1 MLLLLLSTLLFTHHR
16 GARVCIMTD
25 QRLRDKYGAI
35 LLDSRV
41 QLAAGLVVL
50 IAMASLAG
58 YVHATTTAS
67 DYVHL
72 CHGES
77 PVYICK

>member
-1 MLLLLLSTLLFTHHR
+1 
-16 GARVCIMTD
+16 MTD
-25 QRLRDKYGAI
+25 QRLRDKYGAV
-35 LLDSRV
+35 LDSRV

-50 IAMASLAG
+50 IVMGSIAG
-58 YVHATTTAS
+58 YVHATTDAS
-67 DYVHL
+67 NYIHL